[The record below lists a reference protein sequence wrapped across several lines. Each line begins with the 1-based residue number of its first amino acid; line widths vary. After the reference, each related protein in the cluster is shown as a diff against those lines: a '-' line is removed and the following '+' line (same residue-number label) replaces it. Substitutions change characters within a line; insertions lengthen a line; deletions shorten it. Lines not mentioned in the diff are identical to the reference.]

1 MDHDL
6 IEQAARQLAAAN
18 HTFCLTGAGVSAE
31 SGVPTFRDART
42 GLWARFDPAQLAS
55 QEGFATDPGRVWRWY
70 MDRLA
75 MAEAAIPNPGHRAL
89 ARLEQLL
96 PTFVLFTQN
105 VDELHER
112 AGSQRVYH
120 LHGCLARFRCN
131 DCGRLH
137 ELQPQERKAPLP
149 PRCSWCGG
157 WIRPDVVWFGENLP
171 PAVLDAAWQALER
184 CDVMLV
190 VGTSGEVY
198 PAALFP
204 QVAREAGAR
213 VIEIN
218 TQATAITPVAHVSLR
233 GTSGQLL
240 PRLWE
245 RVVSLREGRG

>member
-1 MDHDL
+1 
-6 IEQAARQLAAAN
+6 
-18 HTFCLTGAGVSAE
+18 
-31 SGVPTFRDART
+31 
-42 GLWARFDPAQLAS
+42 
-55 QEGFATDPGRVWRWY
+55 
-70 MDRLA
+70 
-75 MAEAAIPNPGHRAL
+75 
-89 ARLEQLL
+89 
-96 PTFVLFTQN
+96 
-105 VDELHER
+105 
-112 AGSQRVYH
+112 
-120 LHGCLARFRCN
+120 
-131 DCGRLH
+131 
-137 ELQPQERKAPLP
+137 
-149 PRCSWCGG
+149 
-157 WIRPDVVWFGENLP
+157 
-171 PAVLDAAWQALER
+171 